1 MWDNIRYRLSI
12 LWGRVL
18 AWDHRRVRRKRYQ
31 GMAGQDD

>member
-1 MWDNIRYRLSI
+1 MLHNIFYRLSI

-18 AWDHRRVRRKRYQ
+18 AWDHKRVRRKRYN